1 MKKGDVD
8 SKMLSALLSG
18 VNRAYPFAK
27 GMLTVNIS
35 IHVYLFPLLWH
46 KVRVLF

>member
-27 GMLTVNIS
+27 GMLIVDLS
-35 IHVYLFPLLWH
+35 IYVYLLPLL
-46 KVRVLF
+46 